1 MIVYCAFHMLNWL
14 DRALDCLKVQEK
26 APKSIINFVEV
37 FYDVSVSL
45 CQSTVEGR
53 STILSIFI
61 LRYGAIV
68 TDQDVIFSL
77 RLEAVRTINSMLD
90 KSTKEERRK
99 LCQSSDHCF
108 LMEEFAKVILNIGDY
123 EMQVAISEALCR
135 MTVKKSREE
144 FVDKW
149 FPVKNFAL
157 SFMAINDKEF
167 ETDCRIFL
175 NRVNSYFGNERGV
188 FTFPC
193 LRAFLDSTELCMPDD
208 KSLEKFWVDFNT
220 GSSCISFFVNDPESS
235 LWESINL
242 SKLDVFSYN
251 LRVSSVPGGRDTR
264 NPQHCRPVVCRTP
277 SCAGACASLL
287 ARAKARVFRQSASSN
302 GYGPIPAAL
311 SLLPIMSTKS
321 LPARVERLKPAKKK
335 RSRSEDLSESD
346 SSTPFIHSM
355 LRKDKPKMDYTRK
368 KAKVRSKLKVL
379 PVSSPSSNEEA
390 GVKRPKALLSRAE
403 RHPAFSTPINPHVK
417 LIRLPNVKSP
427 HGDSGF
433 REHSLFESTTCD
445 VPAEEDVAVDLED
458 VLLSRK
464 MLLETAEAVTQ
475 AFKDSEDSEDEL
487 GSTVISAFQKFKIQ
501 LKEHFSARYKR
512 IEARSLQSLSNCQE
526 HITSLLKTIHDQRLV
541 HLEKFQAT
549 VVQQLEHLEQ
559 DCQSLRNIE
568 RETVSF
574 WQSESQTVRSFCEQ
588 QQKRLESL
596 DTLRRTPKRPT
607 TAELAREDGGLQQT
621 RPSTALF
628 VTSTPTTTT

>member
-302 GYGPIPAAL
+302 G
-311 SLLPIMSTKS
+311 STKS

>member
-1 MIVYCAFHMLNWL
+1 
-14 DRALDCLKVQEK
+14 
-26 APKSIINFVEV
+26 
-37 FYDVSVSL
+37 
-45 CQSTVEGR
+45 
-53 STILSIFI
+53 
-61 LRYGAIV
+61 
-68 TDQDVIFSL
+68 
-77 RLEAVRTINSMLD
+77 
-90 KSTKEERRK
+90 
-99 LCQSSDHCF
+99 
-108 LMEEFAKVILNIGDY
+108 
-123 EMQVAISEALCR
+123 

-251 LRVSSVPGGRDTR
+251 LRESNGQKILSVHMTT
-264 NPQHCRPVVCRTP
+264 PVVHGRMKGKMVQIVFESTQNIELALQKVFEAGKEPDSAQCPEEETP
-277 SCAGACASLL
+277 EIHSIADPSSAEPPAVLEHVLPCPSREMSRGSKEEEFVIGDHSDTEL

-302 GYGPIPAAL
+302 G
-311 SLLPIMSTKS
+311 STKS

>member
-220 GSSCISFFVNDPESS
+220 GSSCISFFVNDPESAQCP
-235 LWESINL
+235 EEETPEIHSIADPSSAEPPAVL
-242 SKLDVFSYN
+242 EHVLPCPSREMSRGSKEEEFVIGDHS
-251 LRVSSVPGGRDTR
+251 DTE
-264 NPQHCRPVVCRTP
+264 
-277 SCAGACASLL
+277 L

-302 GYGPIPAAL
+302 G
-311 SLLPIMSTKS
+311 STKS